1 MKPKTKFDY
10 GNFIIEY
17 RTHEDGFLNFL
28 KKKITNT
35 TDAINEANALKDKG
49 YYDVLIRTKDNK

>member
-17 RTHEDGFLNFL
+17 RIHKDGFLNFL

-35 TDAINEANALKDKG
+35 SDALNEATALKDKG